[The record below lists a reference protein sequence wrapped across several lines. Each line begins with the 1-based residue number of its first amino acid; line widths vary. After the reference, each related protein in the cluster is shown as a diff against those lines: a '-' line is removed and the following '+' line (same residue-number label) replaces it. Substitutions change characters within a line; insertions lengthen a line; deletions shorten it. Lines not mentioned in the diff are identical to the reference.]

1 METVLIAG
9 GSGTIGKYLS
19 QKLIENGFKVIW
31 LTRSNK
37 SINGIKTYLWDV
49 KNQFLDEKA
58 INSAD
63 YIINLAG
70 ENIGDKRWSS
80 KRKKE
85 IIESRVE
92 SNNLL
97 FKKITEQNKN
107 LKAFI
112 SASAVGYY
120 GMVTTDKIYV
130 ENDLPASDFL
140 GLVCNNWEN
149 SCNLFENK
157 GIRTVKIRTGVVLN
171 SGKGALSKMIFP
183 IKMFIGSPL
192 GSGKQFMPW
201 IHIEDLC
208 NIYLKAVTDEKMFG
222 AYNAVAPEH
231 ISNKEFTQIL
241 AGMLKKPIILP
252 NLPAFVLKIILG
264 EMAKIVLEGS
274 RISSKKIE
282 NLGFHFKYPTL
293 NSALKQIILNK

>member
-19 QKLIENGFKVIW
+19 KKLIENGFNVN
-31 LTRSNK
+31 LLSRTNK
-37 SINGIKTYLWDV
+37 SINGITTYLWNV
-49 KNQFLDEKA
+49 ENQYLDEKA
-58 INSAD
+58 IESAD
-63 YIINLAG
+63 YIINLSGA
-70 ENIGDKRWSS
+70 NIGEKKWSS

-85 IIESRVE
+85 INDSRVN
-92 SNNLL
+92 STKLL
-97 FKKITEQNKN
+97 FNKVEKQNKK

-112 SASAVGYY
+112 SASAVGFY
-120 GMVTTDKIYV
+120 GMTTSDKIYA

-149 SCNLFENK
+149 SCNSFEK
-157 GIRTVKIRTGVVLN
+157 MGIRTVKIRTGVVLN
-171 SGKGALSKMIFP
+171 SGKGALSKMKLP
-183 IKMFIGSPL
+183 IKMLIGSAL
-192 GSGKQFMPW
+192 GTGNQFIPW

-208 NIYLKAVTDEKMFG
+208 NIYLKAVTDKNMNG
-222 AYNAVAPEH
+222 VYNAVAPEH
-231 ISNKEFTQIL
+231 ISNREFTQIL

-252 NLPAFVLKIILG
+252 NLQAFVLKVILG

-274 RISSKKIE
+274 RISSKKIA

>member
-37 SINGIKTYLWDV
+37 SINGITTYLWDV
-49 KNQFLDEKA
+49 KNKILDEKA

-63 YIINLAG
+63 YIINIAG
-70 ENIGDKRWSS
+70 ENIGEKKWSS

-97 FKKITEQNKN
+97 FKKVTEQNKKI
-107 LKAFI
+107 KAFI
-112 SASAVGYY
+112 SASAVGFY
-120 GMVTTDKIYV
+120 GMTTSDKIYV
-130 ENDLPASDFL
+130 ENDLPANDFL

-149 SCNLFENK
+149 SCNSFEK
-157 GIRTVKIRTGVVLN
+157 IGIRTVKIRTGVVLN
-171 SGKGALSKMIFP
+171 SGEGALSKMMLP
-183 IKMFIGSPL
+183 IKIFVGSALGTGNQFI
-192 GSGKQFMPW
+192 PW

-208 NIYLKAVTDEKMFG
+208 NIYLKAVTDENMNG
-222 AYNAVAPEH
+222 VYNAVAPEH